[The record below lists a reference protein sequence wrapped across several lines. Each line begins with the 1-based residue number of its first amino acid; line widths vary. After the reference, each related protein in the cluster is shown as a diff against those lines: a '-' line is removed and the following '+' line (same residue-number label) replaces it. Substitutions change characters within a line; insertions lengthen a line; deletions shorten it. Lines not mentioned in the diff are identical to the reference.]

1 MSDDTKMTG
10 HPVHDDFINALSAD
24 LAPVRRVWS
33 PAVRSVLWFAGVAA
47 AAIAIASVS
56 DLPAMALHI
65 ASVPDMWL
73 AITGSVLTG
82 ILGAIAVFQLS
93 MPDRSPHWAL
103 LPLPAATLWLGAS
116 GMGCLRYILQ
126 PESHFAGIAEA
137 PHCLFFILGL
147 SLPMSVVMI
156 FAMRRAFTLYPART
170 SAIAGLAIA
179 ATAALMLNLFHPF
192 DATSTDVLVHA
203 LAIAIVIGA
212 NRYLGG
218 RLLNAGK

>member
-1 MSDDTKMTG
+1 MSDDVKMTG
-10 HPVHDDFINALSAD
+10 GPAHGDFIDALSAD
-24 LAPVRRVWS
+24 LKPVRRLWS
-33 PAVRSVLWFAGVAA
+33 PAVRSTLWFAAIGAA
-47 AAIAIASVS
+47 ALAIASVS

-65 ASVPDMWL
+65 ISVPDMWL
-73 AITGSVLTG
+73 AVTGSVLTG

-93 MPDRSPHWAL
+93 MPDRSPRWAL
-103 LPLPAATLWLGAS
+103 LPLPAAALWLGAS

-126 PESHFAGIAEA
+126 PDAHFAGIAEA
-137 PHCLFFILGL
+137 PDCLVFILGL

-170 SAIAGLAIA
+170 SAVAGLAIA
-179 ATAALMLNLFHPF
+179 ATAASMLNLFHPF

-203 LAIAIVIGA
+203 LAIVIVIGA

-218 RLLNAGK
+218 RLLNS

>member
-1 MSDDTKMTG
+1 MSDETNMTG
-10 HPVHDDFINALSAD
+10 GPAHDEFINALSAD
-24 LAPVRRVWS
+24 LAPVRRLWS
-33 PAVRSVLWFAGVAA
+33 PAVRSALWFTAVGAA
-47 AAIAIASVS
+47 ALAIASVS

-73 AITGSVLTG
+73 AIIGSVLTG
-82 ILGAIAVFQLS
+82 ILGAIAVFHLS

-103 LPLPAATLWLGAS
+103 LPLPAAALWLGAS

-137 PHCLFFILGL
+137 PDCLMFILGL

-170 SAIAGLAIA
+170 SAVAGLAIA
-179 ATAALMLNLFHPF
+179 ATAASMLNLFHPF
-192 DATSTDVLVHA
+192 DATSTDVAVHA
-203 LAIAIVIGA
+203 FAIAIVIGT
-212 NRYLGG
+212 NRFLGG
-218 RLLNAGK
+218 RLLNTEK